1 MATATSVQPLH
12 EFLIVRPRP
21 DIHEQLA
28 AISLKG
34 GVIDTKLFGN
44 VKTGDVIKYRQTAMP
59 NNFAFGEVLRMGPGR
74 THGPSSEMPSVQRGS
89 IIGFDLAKVAVGC
102 PSDEGRTQSDG
113 TPMLEEVYFLPFNAA
128 LCRFDI
134 DAKLPTPLSN
144 FVLTQQDD
152 AAMDRF
158 QFASRRGEK
167 PSGLI
172 LPDTVR
178 GRGLTSNDSKGT
190 NIFLSVER
198 IIDVGPG
205 KWIKSVFQG
214 VPDVRG
220 KLALFVRMVSVD
232 LHAYSVRH
240 RFTPWSSILGVVDL

>member
-1 MATATSVQPLH
+1 MANATSVKPHH

-28 AISLKG
+28 AISLRG
-34 GVIDTKLFGN
+34 GDIDTKLFGK
-44 VKTGDVIKYRQTAMP
+44 VKTGNVIQYRQTGMP

-74 THGPSSEMPSVQRGS
+74 THGPSSELPDVGFGS

-102 PSDEGRTQSDG
+102 PSDEGSVK
-113 TPMLEEVYFLPFNAA
+113 LEEVYFLPFNAA
-128 LCRFDI
+128 LCRFDV
-134 DAKLPTPLSN
+134 DAKLPVPLSN
-144 FVLTQQDD
+144 FVLTEQDD
-152 AAMDRF
+152 EGMDRF

-178 GRGLTSNDSKGT
+178 GRGIRTNDSKNT
-190 NIFLSVER
+190 NLFLSVER
-198 IIDVGPG
+198 VIDYGPG
-205 KWIKSVFQG
+205 KWIKAVFQP
-214 VPDVRG
+214 VPDIRG

-232 LHAYSVRH
+232 LLAYGKRH
-240 RFTPWSSILGVVDL
+240 RFTPYSSIIGSVDL

>member
-1 MATATSVQPLH
+1 M
-12 EFLIVRPRP
+12 IVRPRP

-34 GVIDTKLFGN
+34 GEIDTELFGK
-44 VKTGDVIKYRQTAMP
+44 VKTGNVIQYRQTAMP

-74 THGPSSEMPSVQRGS
+74 THGPSSEMPDVRAGS

-102 PSDEGRTQSDG
+102 PSDEGSG
-113 TPMLEEVYFLPFNAA
+113 TLEEVYFLPFNAA
-128 LCRFDI
+128 LCRFDVG
-134 DAKLPTPLSN
+134 AKLPVPLSN
-144 FVLTQQDD
+144 FVLTEQDD
-152 AAMDRF
+152 EGMDRF

-167 PSGLI
+167 SSGLI

-178 GRGLTSNDSKGT
+178 ARGMQSNDNKRT

-205 KWIKSVFQG
+205 KWIKSVFQD

-232 LHAYSVRH
+232 LHAYSKRH
-240 RFTPWSSILGVVDL
+240 RFTPWSSVLGVVDL